1 MPAPGTSRRL
11 IGRRPLGVVL
21 LAAFGLVAGVQSILA
36 SFGVVGA
43 RAGSV
48 GSLLTDPT
56 EFKVVTLAFGLF
68 FIAASIAIW
77 MLLRAG
83 WYATMLLSGGGLLLE
98 IALYIYGTTNFVTM
112 AVFVASAFYLN
123 QREVKVLFL
132 RPFSEQTA
140 VALVREDEDEQ

>member
-1 MPAPGTSRRL
+1 M
-11 IGRRPLGVVL
+11 VL
-21 LAAFGLVAGVQSILA
+21 LALFGLVAGLQSILA

-56 EFKVVTLAFGLF
+56 QFKVVTLAFGII

-77 MLLRAG
+77 LLLRAG

-98 IALYIYGTTNFVTM
+98 IGLYLYGTPNFVTM

-132 RPFSEQTA
+132 QPPSEPSA
-140 VALVREDEDEQ
+140 VVLTREGDDEQ